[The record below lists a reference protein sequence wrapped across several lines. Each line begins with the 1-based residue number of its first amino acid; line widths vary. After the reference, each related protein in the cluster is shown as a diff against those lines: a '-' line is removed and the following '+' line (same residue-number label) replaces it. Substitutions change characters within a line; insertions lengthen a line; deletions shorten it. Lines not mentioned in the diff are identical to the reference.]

1 MNMWIRTAAL
11 AALVSALT
19 VPALAQS
26 AKIPGFLSSVRASV
40 APGSMKAGGKATLT
54 VTISMAPGFHIY
66 DPKPGE
72 EFAIASE
79 LVLPKLAGVSYGK
92 VVWPQPKL
100 QEKARIH
107 EGTVTVTIPVMLAKS
122 MKPGTIKL
130 GATLKA
136 QGCNATGCLPPD
148 SVVVSAPLTVS
159 K

>member
-11 AALVSALT
+11 AALVSSLSAS
-19 VPALAQS
+19 ALAQRTPM
-26 AKIPGFLSSVRASV
+26 PGFLSSVKASV
-40 APGSMKAGGKATLT
+40 APGNVKAGSKATMA
-54 VTISMAPGFHIY
+54 VTITLAPGFHIY

-92 VVWPQPKL
+92 PVWPKPTM

-107 EGTVTVTIPVMLAKS
+107 EGTITVTIPVILAKTV
-122 MKPGTIKL
+122 KPGTLKL

-148 SVVVSAPLTVS
+148 SVAVSTALTVS

>member
-26 AKIPGFLSSVRASV
+26 AKIPGFLSSVKASV
-40 APGSMKAGGKATLT
+40 APGSVKAGGKATLT
-54 VTISMAPGFHIY
+54 VTIAMAPGFHIY
-66 DPKPGE
+66 DPKPGD

-79 LVLPKLAGVSYGK
+79 LVLPKVAGVSYGK
-92 VVWPQPKL
+92 ALWPKPTM
-100 QEKARIH
+100 QEKARVH
-107 EGTVTVTIPVMLAKS
+107 EGTITVTIPVLLAKTV
-122 MKPGTIKL
+122 KPGMMKL

-148 SVVVSAPLTVS
+148 SVAVSAPLTVS

>member
-1 MNMWIRTAAL
+1 MWIRTAAL
-11 AALVSALT
+11 AVLVSSLT
-19 VPALAQS
+19 VPVLAQR
-26 AKIPGFLSSVRASV
+26 AAMPGFLSSVKASV
-40 APGSMKAGGKATLT
+40 APGSVKAGGKTMLT
-54 VTISMAPGFHIY
+54 VTIALAPGFHIY

-72 EFAIASE
+72 EFAIPSE

-92 VVWPQPKL
+92 AVWPQPKL

-107 EGTVTVTIPVMLAKS
+107 EGTVTVTVPVTLAKTV
-122 MKPGTIKL
+122 KPGTMKL

-148 SVVVSAPLTVS
+148 SVTVSAALTVS